1 MDYSN
6 EQRQHLRYEVL
17 DYALIYTDA
26 EEPIRSV
33 VVDIGLGGLQVRT
46 REPIPNGTSCDLKIG
61 NMEHPPVSIRGE
73 VRYVQPVPGCELYS
87 VGIRFLPESHQQ
99 RADVAE
105 YVHSV
110 FQRQAETLIS

>member
-1 MDYSN
+1 MEKAND
-6 EQRQHLRYEVL
+6 QRQHLRYEVL
-17 DYALIYTDA
+17 DYALIYTET

-46 REPIPNGTSCDLKIG
+46 RQSLPNGTPCNLKIG

-73 VRYVQPVPGCELYS
+73 VRYVQPIAGCELFS
-87 VGIRFLPESHQQ
+87 VGIRFVPESHQQ